1 MGQGLTIERRFTTEG
16 QDVYETV
23 EWSSRDSRITNP
35 DGSVVFEM
43 LGAEI
48 PAQWSQVAADIMVS
62 KYFRKAG
69 VPQLDDAGNAIV
81 DDDGNAVTGSETSAR
96 QVINRL
102 ASTWRWWGETNG
114 YFASETDAEA
124 FQDEMAYMLL
134 HQMAAPNS
142 PQWFN
147 TGLHHEY
154 GITGTEQGF
163 WFVDPATEEVT
174 ASDDAYSR
182 PAPHACFI
190 NSVDDD
196 LVNEGGIMDRWVREA
211 RLFKMGAG
219 SGANFSNIR
228 AEGEPLSGGGKSSG
242 LMSFLKVGD
251 RAAGAIKSG
260 GTTRR
265 AAKMVI
271 VDIDHPDIETFIRWK
286 AEEEKKVRALV
297 AGGYSADF
305 NGEAYATVAG
315 QNSNNSVRLSN
326 PFLTAVL
333 HDQEWDLLSRTDRSV
348 MKTVRARDLWSQIA
362 DAAWQSADP
371 GLQFHGTINEWHTS
385 PAEGEIRASN
395 PCSEYMFLDNTA
407 CNLASLNL
415 GKFYDDHTGSFNIES
430 YRHAV
435 RLWTIV
441 LEISVTMAQFPSKE
455 IAIGS
460 YDYRTLGL
468 GYANLGSLLM
478 RMGIPYDSDHGRAI
492 AGALTAILTGYSYAT
507 SAEMAGVLGPFPKY
521 ELNRDSMLRV
531 IRNHRRAAY
540 NKDKG
545 DFEGVSHFVMGIN
558 SGLTPLDMLEAARTA
573 WDTALT
579 WGEQH
584 GYRNAQVSV
593 LAPTGTI
600 GLLMDC
606 DTTGVEPDFALVK
619 FKKLAGGGYFK
630 IANQSIAPALKR
642 LGYSDNNIQRII
654 EYVVG
659 TNSLARS
666 PHINMATLIAKGFNA
681 DDLDKIEAILPG
693 VFEIGFAFNH
703 WTLGEN
709 VMKRLGFTPEQ
720 YTSPEFSMLK
730 ALGFTD
736 AEILEANDYICGRQ
750 TIEGAPHL
758 RDEHLPVFD
767 TANRNGR
774 FGKRF
779 IHHNGHINMMA
790 AAQPFI
796 SGAISKTINMP
807 NEVTREDIAESYK
820 TSWELGLKAVAI
832 YRDGSK
838 ASQPLSSQSDDGY
851 ADDEPAELEDA
862 LAEEIELVSHGR
874 VPWHETIK
882 PGVSPTK
889 AYEDMKRPRFLLP
902 ARRRGYTQEARV
914 GGHKVF
920 VRTGEYEDGTLGELF
935 IDLAKE
941 GATLRGILSC
951 FAIAVS
957 KGLQYGVPLEEYVET
972 FTFQTFEP
980 RGMVEGH
987 PNIKMAN
994 SLIDYVFRALGVEY
1008 LHQDELAQ
1016 VPPDRSHEL
1025 PEPPKGLA
1033 VDAGIQLDLR
1043 DAAAEEAVNA
1053 TVEAAEFAD
1062 AEVVAP
1068 VSGGSGVIEMSQD
1081 SYRNSGAISTSP
1093 VQAAP
1098 ATNGGGLATAAAV
1111 QQQAMQ
1117 ASMADKMGDAP
1128 ICDTCG
1134 AITVRNG
1141 SCYVC
1146 LGCGGTT
1153 GGS

>member
-1 MGQGLTIERRFTTEG
+1 MGQGLTIERKFTTAG

-23 EWSSRDSRITNP
+23 EWGRRDSRISNP

-43 LGAEI
+43 LGAEV

-69 VPQLDDAGNAIV
+69 VPQFDEDGSPILDDEGNP
-81 DDDGNAVTGSETSAR
+81 VTGPERSAR
-96 QVINRL
+96 QVIERL
-102 ASTWRWWGETNG
+102 ASTWRWWGENNG
-114 YFASETDAEA
+114 YFGTEADADA
-124 FQDEMAYMLL
+124 FEDELAYMLI

-147 TGLHHEY
+147 TGLHHSY
-154 GITGTEQGF
+154 GITGTAQGF
-163 WFVDPATEEVT
+163 WYVDPETEEVV

-196 LVNEGGIMDRWVREA
+196 LVNDGGIMDLWVREA

-271 VDIDHPDIETFIRWK
+271 VDIDHPDIEKFISWK

-297 AGGYSADF
+297 AGGYTADF
-305 NGEAYATVAG
+305 NGDAYATVSG

-326 PFLTAVL
+326 AFLNAVMK
-333 HDQEWDLLSRTDRSV
+333 DDEWDLLSRTDRSV
-348 MKTVRARDLWSQIA
+348 MKTLKARNLWDQIA

-371 GLQFHGTINEWHTS
+371 GLQFHGTINEWHTC
-385 PAEGEIRASN
+385 PADGEIRASN

-415 GKFYDDHTGSFNIES
+415 GKFYDDRTGSFDLDS
-430 YRHAV
+430 YRHAI

-441 LEISVTMAQFPSKE
+441 LEISVTMAQFPSKQ

-492 AGALTAILTGYSYAT
+492 AGALTAILTGNAYAT
-507 SAEMAGVLGPFPKY
+507 SAEMASALGPFPKFKR
-521 ELNRDSMLRV
+521 NRESMLRV

-540 NKDKG
+540 NKDRG
-545 DFEGVSHFVMGIN
+545 DYEGINHLVMGIS
-558 SGLTPLDMLEAARTA
+558 SGLAPLDMLEAARTA

-579 WGEQH
+579 RGEQY

-630 IANQSIAPALKR
+630 IANQSIAPALRR
-642 LGYSDNNIQRII
+642 LGYSDNTIQGII

-666 PHINMATLIAKGFNA
+666 PQVNMATLIAKGFTA
-681 DDLDKIEAILPG
+681 DDIDKIEAVLSG
-693 VFEIGFAFNH
+693 VFEIGFAFNQ
-703 WTLGEN
+703 WTLGED

-720 YTSPEFSMLK
+720 YNDPGFSMLK

-736 AEILEANDYICGRQ
+736 SEIQEANDYICGRQ
-750 TIEGAPHL
+750 TIEGAPNL
-758 RDEHLPVFD
+758 REEHLAVFD

-774 FGKRF
+774 IGKRF
-779 IHHNGHINMMA
+779 IYHTGHIKMMA

-820 TSWELGLKAVAI
+820 MSWELGLKAMAI

-862 LAEEIELVSHGR
+862 LVDELELVSHGR
-874 VPWHETIK
+874 VPWHEAMR
-882 PGVSPTK
+882 PGISPTE
-889 AYEDMKRPRFLLP
+889 AYADMKRPRFLLP
-902 ARRRGYTQEARV
+902 GRRNGYTQEARV

-920 VRTGEYEDGTLGELF
+920 IRTGEYEDGTLGELF

-957 KGLQYGVPLEEYVET
+957 KGLQYGVPLEEYVDT

-994 SLIDYVFRALGVEY
+994 SLIDYTFRALGVEY
-1008 LHQDELAQ
+1008 LKRDELAQ
-1016 VPPDRSHEL
+1016 VPPDRSREL

-1033 VDAGIQLDLR
+1033 VDAGIQLDLT
-1043 DAAAEEAVNA
+1043 DAEAEVAVDATVAAAR
-1053 TVEAAEFAD
+1053 FAD
-1062 AEVVAP
+1062 SDVVAP
-1068 VSGGSGVIEMSQD
+1068 VSGGSGKVEMSQD
-1081 SYRNSGAISTSP
+1081 AYRNSGAIS
-1093 VQAAP
+1093 P
-1098 ATNGGGLATAAAV
+1098 ATNGGGVATAAAI
-1111 QQQAMQ
+1111 QQKAMQ
-1117 ASMADKMGDAP
+1117 AVMADKMGDAP

-1153 GGS
+1153 GCS

>member
-1 MGQGLTIERRFTTEG
+1 MGQGLTIERKFTTAG

-23 EWSSRDSRITNP
+23 EWGRRDSRIINP
-35 DGSVVFEM
+35 DGSAVFEM
-43 LGAEI
+43 LGAEV

-69 VPQLDDAGNAIV
+69 VPQSDEDGSPILDDEGNP
-81 DDDGNAVTGSETSAR
+81 VTGPERSAR
-96 QVINRL
+96 QVIKRL
-102 ASTWRWWGETNG
+102 ASTWRWWGENNG
-114 YFASETDAEA
+114 YFASDKDAEA
-124 FQDEMAYMLL
+124 FEDELAYMLI

-147 TGLHHEY
+147 TGLHHSY
-154 GITGTEQGF
+154 GITGTAQGF
-163 WFVDPATEEVT
+163 WYVDPETGDVVA
-174 ASDDAYSR
+174 ADDAYSR

-196 LVNEGGIMDRWVREA
+196 LVNEGGIMDLWVREA

-271 VDIDHPDIETFIRWK
+271 VDIDHPDIEQFINWK

-297 AGGYSADF
+297 AGGYTADF
-305 NGEAYATVAG
+305 NGDAYATVSG

-326 PFLTAVL
+326 AFLNAVMK
-333 HDQEWDLLSRTDRSV
+333 DAEWDLLSRTDRSV
-348 MKTVRARDLWSQIA
+348 MKTLKARNLWDQIA

-371 GLQFHGTINEWHTS
+371 GLQFHGTINEWHTC
-385 PAEGEIRASN
+385 PADGEIRASN

-415 GKFYDDHTGSFNIES
+415 GKYYNDHTGTFDLDS
-430 YRHAV
+430 YRHAI

-441 LEISVTMAQFPSKE
+441 LEISVTMAQFPSRQ

-492 AGALTAILTGYSYAT
+492 AGALTAILTGDAYAT
-507 SAEMAGVLGPFPKY
+507 SAEMAGALGPFPKFKR
-521 ELNRDSMLRV
+521 NRDSMLRV

-540 NKDKG
+540 NKDRG
-545 DFEGVSHFVMGIN
+545 DYEGINHQVMGIS
-558 SGLTPLDMLEAARTA
+558 SGLAPLDMLEAARTA

-579 WGEQH
+579 RGEQY

-630 IANQSIAPALKR
+630 IANQSIAPALRR
-642 LGYSDNNIQRII
+642 LGYSDNTIQGII

-666 PHINMATLIAKGFNA
+666 PQVNMATLIAKGFTA
-681 DDLDKIEAILPG
+681 DDIDKIEAVLSG
-693 VFEIGFAFNH
+693 VFEIGFAFNQ
-703 WTLGEN
+703 WTLGED
-709 VMKRLGFTPEQ
+709 VMKRLGFTPQQ
-720 YTSPEFSMLK
+720 YNDPGFSMLK

-736 AEILEANDYICGRQ
+736 TEIQEANDYICGRQ
-750 TIEGAPHL
+750 TIEGAPNL
-758 RDEHLPVFD
+758 REEHLAVFD

-774 FGKRF
+774 IGKRF
-779 IHHNGHINMMA
+779 IYHTGHIKMMA

-820 TSWELGLKAVAI
+820 LSWELGLKAMAI

-862 LAEEIELVSHGR
+862 LVDEIELVSHGR
-874 VPWHETIK
+874 VPWHEAMR
-882 PGVSPTK
+882 PGISPTE
-889 AYEDMKRPRFLLP
+889 AYADMKRPRFLLP
-902 ARRRGYTQEARV
+902 GRRNGYTQEARV

-920 VRTGEYEDGTLGELF
+920 IRTGEYEDGTLGELF

-957 KGLQYGVPLEEYVET
+957 KGLQYGVPLEEYVDT

-994 SLIDYVFRALGVEY
+994 SLIDYTFRALGVEY
-1008 LHQDELAQ
+1008 LKRDELAQ
-1016 VPPDRSHEL
+1016 VPPDRSREL

-1033 VDAGIQLDLR
+1033 VDAGIQLDLT
-1043 DAAAEEAVNA
+1043 DAEAEVAVDATVAAAR
-1053 TVEAAEFAD
+1053 FAD
-1062 AEVVAP
+1062 SDVVAP
-1068 VSGGSGVIEMSQD
+1068 VSGGSGKVEMSQD
-1081 SYRNSGAISTSP
+1081 AYRNSGAIS
-1093 VQAAP
+1093 P
-1098 ATNGGGLATAAAV
+1098 ATNGGGVATAAAI
-1111 QQQAMQ
+1111 QHKAMQ
-1117 ASMADKMGDAP
+1117 AVMADKMGDAP
-1128 ICDTCG
+1128 LCDTCG
-1134 AITVRNG
+1134 AITIRNG

-1153 GGS
+1153 GCS

>member
-1 MGQGLTIERRFTTEG
+1 
-16 QDVYETV
+16 
-23 EWSSRDSRITNP
+23 
-35 DGSVVFEM
+35 
-43 LGAEI
+43 
-48 PAQWSQVAADIMVS
+48 
-62 KYFRKAG
+62 
-69 VPQLDDAGNAIV
+69 
-81 DDDGNAVTGSETSAR
+81 
-96 QVINRL
+96 
-102 ASTWRWWGETNG
+102 
-114 YFASETDAEA
+114 
-124 FQDEMAYMLL
+124 
-134 HQMAAPNS
+134 
-142 PQWFN
+142 
-147 TGLHHEY
+147 
-154 GITGTEQGF
+154 
-163 WFVDPATEEVT
+163 
-174 ASDDAYSR
+174 
-182 PAPHACFI
+182 
-190 NSVDDD
+190 
-196 LVNEGGIMDRWVREA
+196 
-211 RLFKMGAG
+211 
-219 SGANFSNIR
+219 
-228 AEGEPLSGGGKSSG
+228 
-242 LMSFLKVGD
+242 FLKVGD

-271 VDIDHPDIETFIRWK
+271 VDIDHPDVETFISWK

-297 AGGYSADF
+297 ASGYSADF
-305 NGEAYATVAG
+305 NGEAYATVSG

-326 PFLTAVL
+326 AFLKAVL
-333 HDQEWDLLSRTDRSV
+333 NDGDWDLLARTDGSV
-348 MKTVRARDLWSQIA
+348 MKTVRARDLWDQIA

-371 GLQFHGTINEWHTS
+371 GLQFHGTINEWHTCPS
-385 PAEGEIRASN
+385 EGEIRASN

-415 GKFYDDHTGSFNIES
+415 GKFYDDHVGNFDLPG
-430 YRHAV
+430 YQHAV

-492 AGALTAILTGYSYAT
+492 AGSLTAILTGYAYAT

-521 ELNRDSMLRV
+521 NLNMEAMLRV
-531 IRNHRRAAY
+531 IRNHRRATY
-540 NKDKG
+540 NKDAG
-545 DFEGVSHFVMGIN
+545 DYEAVSHLVMGIDP
-558 SGLTPLDMLEAARTA
+558 GLTPLDMLEAARTA
-573 WDTALT
+573 WDTALAK
-579 WGEQH
+579 GEQH
-584 GYRNAQVSV
+584 GFRNAQVSV

-642 LGYSDNNIQRII
+642 LGYSENTIQRII

-666 PHINMATLIAKGFNA
+666 PHINMATLIAKGFTA
-681 DDLDKIEAILPG
+681 DDLDKIENVLPG
-693 VFEIGFAFNH
+693 VFELGFAFNQ
-703 WTLGEN
+703 WTLGEE
-709 VMKRLGFTPEQ
+709 VMQRLGFTAEQ
-720 YTSPEFSMLK
+720 YSDPEFSMLK

-736 AEILEANDYICGRQ
+736 EEIQEANDYVCGRQ

-758 RDEHLPVFD
+758 RDDHLAVFD

-779 IHHNGHINMMA
+779 IHHTGHIRMMA
-790 AAQPFI
+790 VAQPFI

-807 NEVTREDIAESYK
+807 NEVTRDDIEESYK
-820 TSWELGLKAVAI
+820 LSWELGLKAMAI

-851 ADDEPAELEDA
+851 ADDEPEDLEDA
-862 LAEEIELVSHGR
+862 LVDEMELVSHGR
-874 VPWHETIK
+874 VPWHEAMK
-882 PGVSPTK
+882 PGVSPAM
-889 AYEDMKRPRFLLP
+889 AYADMKRPRFLLP
-902 ARRRGYTQEARV
+902 ARRSGYTQEARV

-920 VRTGEYEDGTLGELF
+920 LRTGEYEDGTLGELF

-957 KGLQYGVPLEEYVET
+957 KGLQYGVPLDEFVDT

-1008 LHQDELAQ
+1008 LQRDDLAQ
-1016 VPPDRSHEL
+1016 VPPDRSLEL
-1025 PEPPKGLA
+1025 PEPPEGMA
-1033 VDAGIQLDLR
+1033 VDAGIQLDLT
-1043 DAAAEEAVNA
+1043 DAEAEIALDA
-1053 TVEAAEFAD
+1053 TVEAADFVD
-1062 AEVVAP
+1062 GEVVAP
-1068 VSGGSGVIEMSQD
+1068 VSGGSGLAATQEA
-1081 SYRNSGAISTSP
+1081 YRNSGAISPAP
-1093 VQAAP
+1093 VSS
-1098 ATNGGGLATAAAV
+1098 GGGTAVATAADV

-1117 ASMADKMGDAP
+1117 AAMADKMGDAP

-1153 GGS
+1153 GCS

>member
-1 MGQGLTIERRFTTEG
+1 
-16 QDVYETV
+16 
-23 EWSSRDSRITNP
+23 
-35 DGSVVFEM
+35 M

-69 VPQLDDAGNAIV
+69 VPQYDEAGNVIL
-81 DDDGNAVTGSETSAR
+81 DDDGNPVTGSETSAR
-96 QVINRL
+96 QVIKRL
-102 ASTWRWWGETNG
+102 SSTWRWWGETNG
-114 YFASETDAEA
+114 YFATEEDAAA
-124 FQDEMAYMLL
+124 FEDELAYMLL

-147 TGLHHEY
+147 TGLALQY

-163 WFVDPATEEVT
+163 WYVDPDTEEPT
-174 ASDDAYSR
+174 LSEDAYSR

-190 NSVDDD
+190 NSIDDD
-196 LVNEGGIMDRWVREA
+196 LVNEGGIMDLWVREA

-219 SGANFSNIR
+219 SGANFSNLR

-271 VDIDHPDIETFIRWK
+271 VDIDHPDVETFINWK

-297 AGGYSADF
+297 AGGYSSDF
-305 NGEAYATVAG
+305 NGEAYATVSG

-326 PFLTAVL
+326 EFLNAVIN
-333 HDQEWDLLSRTDRSV
+333 DRDWDLLARTDGSV
-348 MKTVRARDLWSQIA
+348 MKTVRARDLWDQIA

-371 GLQFHGTINEWHTS
+371 GLQFHGTINEWHTC

-415 GKFYDDHTGSFNIES
+415 GKFYDDHTGMFDLAG
-430 YRHAV
+430 YQHAV
-435 RLWTIV
+435 RLWTVV

-455 IAIGS
+455 IAVGS

-492 AGALTAILTGYSYAT
+492 AGALTAILTGYAYAT

-521 ELNRDSMLRV
+521 NLNMEAMLKV

-540 NKDKG
+540 NKDAG
-545 DFEGVSHFVMGIN
+545 DYEAISHFVMGIDA
-558 SGLTPLDMLEAARTA
+558 GLTPLDMLEAARTA

-579 WGEQH
+579 KGEQH
-584 GYRNAQVSV
+584 GFRNAQVSV

-642 LGYSDNNIQRII
+642 LGYSDNTIQRII
-654 EYVVG
+654 EHVVG

-666 PHINMATLIAKGFNA
+666 PHINMATLIAKGFTA
-681 DDLDKIEAILPG
+681 DDLDKIENVLPG
-693 VFEIGFAFNH
+693 VFELGFAFNQ
-703 WTLGEN
+703 WTLGEE
-709 VMKRLGFTPEQ
+709 VMQRLGFTAEQ
-720 YTSPEFSMLK
+720 YSDPEFSMLK
-730 ALGFTD
+730 AMGFTD
-736 AEILEANDYICGRQ
+736 GEIQEANDYVCGRQ

-758 RDEHLPVFD
+758 RDEHLAVFD

-779 IHHNGHINMMA
+779 IHHSGHIRMMA
-790 AAQPFI
+790 ASQPFI

-807 NEVTREDIAESYK
+807 NEVTREDIEESYK
-820 TSWELGLKAVAI
+820 LSWELGLKAMAI

-851 ADDEPAELEDA
+851 ADDEPEDLEDA
-862 LAEEIELVSHGR
+862 LVDEMELVSHGR
-874 VPWHETIK
+874 VPWHESMK
-882 PGVSPTK
+882 PGVSPAM
-889 AYEDMKRPRFLLP
+889 AYADMKRPRFLLP
-902 ARRRGYTQEARV
+902 ARRSGYTQEARV

-920 VRTGEYEDGTLGELF
+920 LRTGEYEDGTLGEVF

-957 KGLQYGVPLEEYVET
+957 KGLQYGVPLEEFVDT

-987 PNIKMAN
+987 PNIKMSN

-1008 LHQDELAQ
+1008 LRRDDLAQ
-1016 VPPDRSHEL
+1016 VPPDRSLEL
-1025 PEPPKGLA
+1025 PEPPQGIA
-1033 VDAGIQLDLR
+1033 VDAGIQLDLT
-1043 DAAAEEAVNA
+1043 DAEAEIAVDA
-1053 TVEAAEFAD
+1053 TVRAADFAD
-1062 AEVVAP
+1062 GEVVAP
-1068 VSGGSGVIEMSQD
+1068 VSGGSGLAATQEA
-1081 SYRNSGAISTSP
+1081 YRNSGALPSSSGGSASTHS
-1093 VQAAP
+1093 AA
-1098 ATNGGGLATAAAV
+1098 AVGVHSTNGGTAVATAADV

-1117 ASMADKMGDAP
+1117 AAMADKMGDAP

-1153 GGS
+1153 GCS

>member
-1 MGQGLTIERRFTTEG
+1 M
-16 QDVYETV
+16 
-23 EWSSRDSRITNP
+23 
-35 DGSVVFEM
+35 
-43 LGAEI
+43 
-48 PAQWSQVAADIMVS
+48 
-62 KYFRKAG
+62 
-69 VPQLDDAGNAIV
+69 
-81 DDDGNAVTGSETSAR
+81 
-96 QVINRL
+96 
-102 ASTWRWWGETNG
+102 
-114 YFASETDAEA
+114 
-124 FQDEMAYMLL
+124 
-134 HQMAAPNS
+134 
-142 PQWFN
+142 
-147 TGLHHEY
+147 
-154 GITGTEQGF
+154 
-163 WFVDPATEEVT
+163 
-174 ASDDAYSR
+174 
-182 PAPHACFI
+182 
-190 NSVDDD
+190 D
-196 LVNEGGIMDRWVREA
+196 LWVREA

-219 SGANFSNIR
+219 SGANFSNLR
-228 AEGEPLSGGGKSSG
+228 AEGEPLSGGGRSSG

-271 VDIDHPDIETFIRWK
+271 VDIDHPDVETFIHWK

-305 NGEAYATVAG
+305 NGDAYATVAG

-326 PFLTAVL
+326 DFLTAVVK
-333 HDQEWDLLSRTDRSV
+333 DDDWDLLARTDGSV
-348 MKTVRARDLWSQIA
+348 MKTVKARDLWSQIA

-415 GKFYDDHTGSFNIES
+415 GKFFDDHRGTFNLSE
-430 YRHAV
+430 YQHAV

-492 AGALTAILTGYSYAT
+492 AGSLTAILTGYSYAT

-540 NKDKG
+540 NKDAG
-545 DFEGVSHFVMGIN
+545 DYEGVSHFVMGID
-558 SGLTPLDMLEAARTA
+558 SGMAPLDMLEAARTA

-606 DTTGVEPDFALVK
+606 DTTGVEPDFSLVK

-642 LGYSDNNIQRII
+642 LGYSDNTIQRII
-654 EYVVG
+654 EHVVG
-659 TNSLARS
+659 TNSLARA
-666 PHINMATLIAKGFNA
+666 PHVNMATLIAKGFTA

-693 VFEIGFAFNH
+693 VFEIGFAFNQ
-703 WTLGEN
+703 WTLGED
-709 VMKRLGFTPEQ
+709 VMKRLGFTSEQ
-720 YTSPEFSMLK
+720 YNDPGFSMLK
-730 ALGFTD
+730 ALGYSD
-736 AEILEANDYICGRQ
+736 SEIQEANDYICGRS

-774 FGKRF
+774 FGERF
-779 IHHNGHINMMA
+779 IHYTGHIKMMA

-807 NEVTREDIAESYK
+807 NEVTQEDIAQSYK
-820 TSWELGLKAVAI
+820 MSWELGLKAMAI

-851 ADDEPAELEDA
+851 ADDEPADLEDA
-862 LAEEIELVSHGR
+862 LVEEMELVSHGR
-874 VPWHETIK
+874 VPWIDTMK
-882 PGVSPTK
+882 PGVSPAM
-889 AYEDMKRPRFLLP
+889 AYADMKRPRFLLP
-902 ARRRGYTQEARV
+902 ARRSGYTQEARV

-920 VRTGEYEDGTLGELF
+920 LRTGEYEDGTLGELF

-957 KGLQYGVPLEEYVET
+957 KGLQHGVPLEEFVDT

-1008 LHQDELAQ
+1008 LHRDELAQ
-1016 VPPDRSHEL
+1016 VPPDRSLEL
-1025 PEPPKGLA
+1025 PEPPQGMA
-1033 VDAGIQLDLR
+1033 VDAGIQLDLT
-1043 DAAAEEAVNA
+1043 DAEAEIAVDA
-1053 TVEAAEFAD
+1053 TVQAAQFAD

-1068 VSGGSGVIEMSQD
+1068 VSGGSGLATSQD
-1081 SYRNSGAISTSP
+1081 DYRNSGALTARP
-1093 VQAAP
+1093 P
-1098 ATNGGGLATAAAV
+1098 AVTNGGRTASFASPAGGGADAQGASAVGVVTAAEV

-1117 ASMADKMGDAP
+1117 AALADKMGDAP

-1153 GGS
+1153 GCS